1 MRDFLMMMGRS
12 FLLCSFFIAIDMG
25 IIGLILEPDAKL
37 GYEVLFVPPIYA
49 FLCTLPSFFMYSK
62 KEMSTRRAVVGRILQ
77 IIIIEA
83 IVLGAIYSQQ
93 PEMPF
98 TDGLI
103 IGASILA
110 VFGAVWLVNF
120 LRVKSDAAA
129 LNEKLKKFNG

>member
-25 IIGLILEPDAKL
+25 IIGLILEPDAKF

-98 TDGLI
+98 TDGLV

>member
-1 MRDFLMMMGRS
+1 MMMGRS

-25 IIGLILEPDAKL
+25 IIGLILEPDAKF

-98 TDGLI
+98 TDGLV